1 MIYGNC
7 NAACVEPHLNS
18 VLCLQGTI
26 ITPATFLLFY
36 FCFEDRNSKQITYSH
51 DILLHA
57 FTLYAKLGRLRKG
70 QPLICRLPALVL
82 PHIRYCNMA
91 AQRLRSKK
99 PVVHETRWKI
109 KYTPYTIEG
118 KNGTSL
124 YSIFL
129 LFYFIAFP
137 LSRRRLPTQASWEWS
152 KDTPDYNA
160 VQQWCINKTATKT

>member
-7 NAACVEPHLNS
+7 NAACVEPHLNT

-70 QPLICRLPALVL
+70 QPLICRLPPLVL

-99 PVVHETRWKI
+99 PVVHETRLIALHLKDQV
-109 KYTPYTIEG
+109 YTIYYRG
-118 KNGTSL
+118 KKRYIIVLNLS
-124 YSIFL
+124 FVL
-129 LFYFIAFP
+129 LHRVSSQPASAADAGELRMKQRYA
-137 LSRRRLPTQASWEWS
+137 RLQCDSTMM
-152 KDTPDYNA
+152 Y
-160 VQQWCINKTATKT
+160 